1 MTNRILLAVFLLAL
15 VSWNTSVPGQEEI
28 KQKQSQLQKLK
39 KEIDDYETKIKERE
53 KKEHATLELLDTYD
67 RQAVLLRKLIA
78 KLHDQELL
86 LRRDIEMTRESIGGL
101 SSRLSYLKQH
111 YANYVSTIYKTGRTY
126 DLELLLSSRSVNQ
139 MLVRSEYLR
148 RFSDQRKKDLELISS
163 KRTDLVRQNDLLQN
177 QLAEQRKLI
186 DDKAAES
193 DKLAVKMKKR
203 KSMLTEIRRDKKNFK
218 KEITR
223 KTQAAKEIEQLIA
236 KIMEADRKKR
246 ELAEKKPKP
255 PVGPNV
261 KTPERS
267 PVTRGGSFS
276 AHRGALRWPVEQG
289 KVVARFGTQQN
300 PVLHTVTKNTG
311 IDIALPSGSAVAS
324 VADGEVS
331 TIWWLP
337 SFGNLVIVSHSDGYR
352 TVYAHMSEIF
362 VNEGDAVSEG
372 RTIGKSG
379 EALSGPMLHF
389 EIWKDRD
396 NQDPET
402 WLRPRGLSQR

>member
-1 MTNRILLAVFLLAL
+1 MTRSLLLVLLL
-15 VSWNTSVPGQEEI
+15 LLSWHASVPGQEEI
-28 KQKQSQLQKLK
+28 KKKQTQLQRLK

-53 KKEHATLELLDTYD
+53 KKEHATLDLLDTYD
-67 RQAVLLRKLIA
+67 RQAVLVRKLIT

-86 LRRDIEMTRESIGGL
+86 LRRDIEITRESIGSLGG
-101 SSRLSYLKQH
+101 RLSYLKQH
-111 YANYVSTIYKTGRTY
+111 YARYVSAIYKTGRTY

-139 MLVRSEYLR
+139 MLIRSEYLR
-148 RFSDQRKKDLELISS
+148 RFSDQRKKDLEAIST
-163 KRTDLVRQNDLLQN
+163 KRTDLVRQNDLLQD

-193 DKLAVKMKKR
+193 NKLAAKMKKR
-203 KSMLTEIRRDKKNFK
+203 KTMLTEIRRDKKNFQ

-223 KTQAAKEIEQLIA
+223 KTQAAKEIEQLMS

-246 ELAEKKPKP
+246 ELAEKKPKAP
-255 PVGPNV
+255 AAKPVD
-261 KTPERS
+261 KA
-267 PVTRGGSFS
+267 PVTRGGGAFS
-276 AHRGALRWPVEQG
+276 SRRGVMRWPVDQG
-289 KVVARFGTQQN
+289 KIVARFGTQQN
-300 PVLHTVTKNTG
+300 PVLRTVTKNTG
-311 IDIALPSGSAVAS
+311 IDIALPAGSPVAS

-396 NQDPET
+396 NQDPEA